1 MVEGRQRSSGARAH
15 GDDDLLE
22 GNGSHVPGGK
32 YTRYRRGTTGIDLDL
47 AEAGQLDLAVLQ
59 PVGVGNQTDLDEDT
73 RHIHLVA
80 FAGLAIGVGQTHH
93 LAAITTHFSGSGVHD
108 DLDVRQRTGLA
119 LQDLIGTQ
127 GVAEFQHGHM
137 LDDTGQVDGR
147 LDTGVA
153 TTDHRHTLALEQRA
167 VTVRAVGHALA
178 AVFLL
183 AGHVH
188 FAPAGTG
195 GQDHRLAAQGSAAGQ
210 LDLDQAI
217 AGQFGRALL
226 GDHVNIVFLD
236 VLLQA
241 GDQFRAFG
249 VGHGDEVLDTDSI
262 HHLTT
267 ETLSHHTGTDA
278 LACGVDRGRGTG
290 RATADY
296 QYFVGLTLVQ
306 LGRFLLGGAGIQLV
320 VHLRQRDAALSEV
333 LAVQVGRRD
342 GDVLAFFALLL
353 AQRTV
358 EHGVGVVRFH
368 SRSQENCPDVV
379 QAVLARQRD

>member
-1 MVEGRQRSSGARAH
+1 SDVGSSGLTTAPRGAVVGSSGRGSGGSLFLGTCRGTDQVVEGRQRSSGARAH

-32 YTRYRRGTTGIDLDL
+32 YTRYRRGTTGINLDL

-73 RHIHLVA
+73 GHVHLMA
-80 FAGLAIGVGQTHH
+80 FVGLAVGVGQTHY
-93 LAAITTHFSGSGVHD
+93 LVAIATHFSGSGVHD
-108 DLDVRQRTGLA
+108 DLHVRQRAGLA

-127 GVAEFQHGHM
+127 GVAELQHSHV
-137 LDDTGQVDGR
+137 LDDTGQVDGC

-153 TTDHRHTLALEQRA
+153 TTDHRHALALEQRA

-178 AVFLL
+178 TVFLL

-226 GDHVNIVFLD
+226 GDNVNVVLLD
-236 VLLQA
+236 FLLQA
-241 GDQFRAFG
+241 GNQFRAFG
-249 VGHGDEVLDTDSI
+249 VGHGNDVLATHGI
-262 HHLTT
+262 HYLAAEALGHQ
-267 ETLSHHTGTDA
+267 TGANA
-278 LACGVDRGRGTG
+278 LARSIDGCRGAG
-290 RATADY
+290 RTTADD
-296 QYFVGLTLVQ
+296 QHFVGSLLVQ
-306 LGRFLLGGAGIQLV
+306 LGRL
-320 VHLRQRDAALSEV
+320 
-333 LAVQVGRRD
+333 
-342 GDVLAFFALLL
+342 
-353 AQRTV
+353 
-358 EHGVGVVRFH
+358 
-368 SRSQENCPDVV
+368 
-379 QAVLARQRD
+379 